1 MKHVATYRLIHGI
14 TAITLW
20 LACTFSASACTE
32 TDMLKL
38 IGTLEGPDGY
48 NDFYAK
54 GAPPPSNLTAMTVDE
69 VLAWQRDIRR
79 NVVSTAAGRYQV
91 IYTTLKDMRDK
102 GVVSGTDRFN
112 AFTQDKIARTL
123 LYQTGYR
130 TGSTSGAVA
139 NRIAGI
145 WAALPVVEGP
155 GAGLSYH
162 HGIAGNRAHIT
173 ADTFRK
179 FLACEIHITEVVLES
194 QALSV
199 ATSLSATIE
208 ELIEEMAN
216 VSNTSIAKL
225 IPLALYI
232 LAIFAGVDLVYR
244 LARGIFQ
251 GQGLGQLFQDLMFH
265 MLTVGFFILIIT
277 YSGEIITAVADVA
290 HHLSEDVTG
299 ISDYNIPELI
309 VEKMIFLLQALRA
322 ANTMDPVSA
331 TLASQ
336 FAFLGF
342 LMFCASMTLVISL
355 YVRIFLVATF
365 GIITAGFGAW
375 DATHAIGR
383 SYVMMLASFILQLLV
398 VTYIL
403 ITLTSIFAQTDPES
417 APLASGIIF
426 LFFEILGF
434 VLLLTLPPAIG
445 KLVK

>member
-1 MKHVATYRLIHGI
+1 
-14 TAITLW
+14 
-20 LACTFSASACTE
+20 
-32 TDMLKL
+32 
-38 IGTLEGPDGY
+38 
-48 NDFYAK
+48 
-54 GAPPPSNLTAMTVDE
+54 
-69 VLAWQRDIRR
+69 
-79 NVVSTAAGRYQV
+79 
-91 IYTTLKDMRDK
+91 
-102 GVVSGTDRFN
+102 
-112 AFTQDKIARTL
+112 
-123 LYQTGYR
+123 
-130 TGSTSGAVA
+130 
-139 NRIAGI
+139 
-145 WAALPVVEGP
+145 
-155 GAGLSYH
+155 
-162 HGIAGNRAHIT
+162 
-173 ADTFRK
+173 
-179 FLACEIHITEVVLES
+179 
-194 QALSV
+194 
-199 ATSLSATIE
+199 
-208 ELIEEMAN
+208 
-216 VSNTSIAKL
+216 
-225 IPLALYI
+225 
-232 LAIFAGVDLVYR
+232 
-244 LARGIFQ
+244 
-251 GQGLGQLFQDLMFH
+251 MFH
-265 MLTVGFFILIIT
+265 MLTVGLFILIIT